1 MGVTTIQLDKDL
13 TRKLVV
19 TLAPEYAGMLRDL
32 RSHARWAKLSG
43 KYEGV
48 FQGPLL
54 DTYAAIFDDEKK
66 IGVVLW
72 LFLLGEEGHKD
83 LKAEIDAMSTDE
95 QQAWMNDLVSEAT
108 EEDSWS
114 WLEGMFPDTPEK
126 EEAAR
131 LAFDQLSDED
141 KAVASK
147 RAAFFWIFFFASFY
161 NHLSL
166 MLHGR
171 KLTVLV
177 AQAKEGDEG
186 AFCKAI
192 HIEPRLLR
200 HHPYFRE
207 RHLRAQENS
216 ETDFLKRIGY
226 RLANSSLNGQIRY
239 PGLYMVFAMLD
250 ASGWLDDGFTHEQIL
265 DMCEEAGLDRYQNRI
280 EDTNY
285 LTQRL
290 REYRQWQKTGAL
302 SML

>member
-1 MGVTTIQLDKDL
+1 MAKIQLDQEL
-13 TRKLVV
+13 TRKLVI
-19 TLAPEYAGMLRDL
+19 TMAPQYAEMLRDL
-32 RSHARWAKLSG
+32 QSQAKWAKLVR
-43 KYEGV
+43 KYEGI

-54 DTYAAIFDDEKK
+54 DTYAAIFDDERK
-66 IGVVLW
+66 IGIVLW
-72 LFLLGEEGHKD
+72 LFLLGEEGHKE
-83 LKAEIDAMSTDE
+83 LNAEIAAMSNDD
-95 QQAWMNDLVSEAT
+95 QQTWINELALEAA

-114 WLEGMFPDTPEK
+114 WLDDMFPDSPEK

-131 LAFDQLSDED
+131 RVFAELNEDD
-141 KAVASK
+141 KAEASK
-147 RAAFFWIFFFASFY
+147 RAAFFWIFFFSSFHNY
-161 NHLSL
+161 LSL

-177 AQAKEGDEG
+177 AQAKAGDEG

-192 HIEPRLLR
+192 HVEPRLLR

-207 RHLRAQENS
+207 RHLQAQENA

-226 RLANSSLNGQIRY
+226 RLANSSLNGPIRY

-250 ASGWLDDGFTHEQIL
+250 ASGWLDSGFTHEQIL
-265 DMCEEAGLDRYQNRI
+265 DMCDEAGLDRYQNRI
-280 EDTNY
+280 EDINY

-290 REYRQWQKTGAL
+290 SEYRRWQKVNSL

>member
-1 MGVTTIQLDKDL
+1 MTKVQVDKEL
-13 TRKLVV
+13 ARKLVV
-19 TLAPEYAGMLRDL
+19 TLAPEYAEMLQDL
-32 RSHARWAKLSG
+32 RSHARWAKVLR

-54 DTYAAIFDDEKK
+54 DTYATIFDDEKK
-66 IGVVLW
+66 IGVLLW
-72 LFLLGEEGHKD
+72 LFLLGEEGHRD
-83 LKAEIDAMSTDE
+83 LQADINAMSADE

-108 EEDSWS
+108 EVESWS

-131 LAFDQLSDED
+131 VAFSGLGDDDRAE
-141 KAVASK
+141 ASK
-147 RAAFFWIFFFASFY
+147 RAAFFWIFFFASFHNY
-161 NHLSL
+161 LSL
-166 MLHGR
+166 MVHGR

-177 AQAKEGDEG
+177 AQAKEGDDA
-186 AFCKAI
+186 AFSKAI
-192 HIEPRLLR
+192 HIERRLLS

-207 RHLRAQENS
+207 RHLRALENS

-250 ASGWLDDGFTHEQIL
+250 AGGWLDDGFTHEQIL
-265 DMCEEAGLDRYQNRI
+265 DMCDEAGLDRYQNRI
-280 EDTNY
+280 EDSTY

-290 REYRQWQKTGAL
+290 REYRQWQKTGSL